1 MRQNCRMTVADDFS
15 TAGRFIDGPRRDLLL
30 LCDHASNRIP
40 PELGD
45 LGLSPNERLQH
56 IAWDPGAAEI
66 AQALR
71 QHLECPAFFG
81 GWSRLVVDLNR
92 APDAGDL
99 ILCENDG
106 ITVHGNLPLADVER
120 QRRIEHYHRP
130 YHLAIQAHLL
140 QIEGEGVLPA
150 LVSIHTFTPALAG
163 QHRPWSVGVLWKQL
177 EPWLPDLLGS
187 LRDQGLE
194 VGDNQPYDGRAA
206 LGHTLQTHALARGLR
221 HVLFEV
227 RQDLLRDPD
236 DCAVWAARLFKA
248 LEQARFIGRSS

>member
-1 MRQNCRMTVADDFS
+1 MRQTCPGMGAEDFS
-15 TAGRFIDGPRRDLLL
+15 SAGRFIDGPRRDLLL

-45 LGLSPNERLQH
+45 LGLSPCERERH
-56 IAWDPGAAEI
+56 IAWDPGAAEV
-66 AQALR
+66 AEALR
-71 QHLECPAFFG
+71 QRLECPAFFG

-106 ITVHGNLPLADVER
+106 IMVHGNLPLADAER
-120 QRRIEHYHRP
+120 LRRIERYHRP

-140 QIEGEGVLPA
+140 RLEQEGVLPA
-150 LVSIHTFTPALAG
+150 VVSIHTFTPALAG
-163 QHRPWSVGVLWKQL
+163 QHRPWSVGVLWKQY
-177 EPWLPDLLGS
+177 EPWLSPLLDS
-187 LRDQGLE
+187 LRGQGLE

-206 LGHTLQTHALARGLR
+206 LGHTLETHALARGLR

-227 RQDLLRDPD
+227 RQDLLRDAD
-236 DCAVWAARLFKA
+236 DCAAWASRLIEA
-248 LEQARFIGRSS
+248 LRRAGFLAGS